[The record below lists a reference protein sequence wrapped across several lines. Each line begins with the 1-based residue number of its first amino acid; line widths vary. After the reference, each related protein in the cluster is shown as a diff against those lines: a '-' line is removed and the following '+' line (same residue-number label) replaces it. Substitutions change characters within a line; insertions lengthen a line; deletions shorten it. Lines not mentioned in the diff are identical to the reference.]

1 MYINTIMQLDI
12 KKNLYYLVFFIPA
25 LAVYVPT
32 ILYPVDDS
40 YGENIPFRPPGYVFA
55 IVWPILLILLGIS
68 WVLSLKNKIDRT
80 INILYIA
87 LVILLGSWSFFY
99 TLNKIAGL
107 IVIILS
113 LCGTISITCENIKL
127 GKKLSGYLLIPL
139 IGWLSFAS
147 ILNIY
152 SIHY

>member
-1 MYINTIMQLDI
+1 MQIDI
-12 KKNLYYLVFFIPA
+12 KKKLYYLVFFIPS

-68 WVLSLKNKIDRT
+68 WVLSLKNKIDRNV
-80 INILYIA
+80 NILYIA
-87 LVILLGSWSFFY
+87 LVILLGSWSFFF
-99 TLNKIAGL
+99 TLNKLAGL

-113 LCGTISITCENIKL
+113 LCGTISITYKNIKL
-127 GKKLSGYLLIPL
+127 DKKPSGYLLIPL
-139 IGWLSFAS
+139 ICWLSFAT

-152 SIHY
+152 SIQY

>member
-1 MYINTIMQLDI
+1 MQIDI
-12 KKNLYYLVFFIPA
+12 KKKLYYLVFFIPS

-80 INILYIA
+80 VNILYIA
-87 LVILLGSWSFFY
+87 LVILLGSWSFFF
-99 TLNKIAGL
+99 TLNKLAGL

-127 GKKLSGYLLIPL
+127 NKKPSGYLLIPL
-139 IGWLSFAS
+139 IGWLSFAT

>member
-1 MYINTIMQLDI
+1 MQIDI
-12 KKNLYYLVFFIPA
+12 KKKLYYLVFFIPA
-25 LAVYVPT
+25 LAVYIPT
-32 ILYPVDDS
+32 IIYPVDDS
-40 YGENIPFRPPGYVFA
+40 YGENIQFRPPGYVFA

-80 INILYIA
+80 INILYIL
-87 LVILLGSWSFFY
+87 LVILLGSWSFFF

-113 LCGTISITCENIKL
+113 LSGTISITFQNIKL

-139 IGWLSFAS
+139 IGWLSFAT
-147 ILNIY
+147 ILNIF
-152 SIHY
+152 SILY

>member
-1 MYINTIMQLDI
+1 MQIDI
-12 KKNLYYLVFFIPA
+12 KKKLYYLVFFIPA
-25 LAVYVPT
+25 LAVYIPT
-32 ILYPVDDS
+32 IIYPVDDS

-80 INILYIA
+80 INILYIL
-87 LVILLGSWSFFY
+87 LVILLGSWSFFF

-113 LCGTISITCENIKL
+113 LSGTISITFQNIKL

-139 IGWLSFAS
+139 IGWLSFAT
-147 ILNIY
+147 ILNIF
-152 SIHY
+152 SILY

>member
-1 MYINTIMQLDI
+1 MQIDI
-12 KKNLYYLVFFIPA
+12 KKKLYYLVFFIPS

-32 ILYPVDDS
+32 ILYPVNDS

-87 LVILLGSWSFFY
+87 LVILLGSWSFFF
-99 TLNKIAGL
+99 TLNKLAGL

>member
-1 MYINTIMQLDI
+1 MLMLMLKNI
-12 KKNLYYLVFFIPA
+12 KKKLYYLVFFIPA

-32 ILYPVDDS
+32 ILYPVDES

-55 IVWPILLILLGIS
+55 IVWPILLVLLGIS
-68 WVLSLKNKIDRT
+68 WVLALKNKIDKT
-80 INILYIA
+80 INILYII
-87 LVILLGSWSFFY
+87 LVILLGSWSFFF
-99 TLNKIAGL
+99 TLNKLAGL
-107 IVIILS
+107 IVIVLS

-139 IGWLSFAS
+139 IGWLSFAT